1 MIWSDNDVAN
11 DFTEWMGADGKQYY
25 TDEFLKAGVSVYR

>member
-11 DFTEWMGADGKQYY
+11 DFTEMLDASGQGY
-25 TDEFLKAGVSVYR
+25 THEFLKAGMSVYR